1 MLENKWETTVFSF
14 TALSHYFFSK
24 SQLAL
29 NRKFLD
35 LIDYLKCTFIHLL
48 TRLYLMPFQKTSRVK
63 GNNRPDRQYIWQLFG
78 VIIDIS
84 VGVNYWEVMLG
95 FIRELFKVAFDIS
108 VTPLFLTSYFTKT
121 EKQRCTKNRVIEN
134 VNHFREA
141 N

>member
-1 MLENKWETTVFSF
+1 
-14 TALSHYFFSK
+14 
-24 SQLAL
+24 
-29 NRKFLD
+29 
-35 LIDYLKCTFIHLL
+35 
-48 TRLYLMPFQKTSRVK
+48 MPFQKTSRAK
-63 GNNRPDRQYIWQLFG
+63 GNNPTDRQYIWQLFG

-95 FIRELFKVAFDIS
+95 FIRELFKVAFGIS
-108 VTPLFLTSYFTKT
+108 VTPLFLISYFTKT